1 MRVKYE
7 NQIYL
12 KENRLCPFNV
22 HYHCRSFNEIS
33 NWHSNLEV
41 LLILEGS
48 GCVQYGADTLQVRQ
62 GDIIIVNAKV
72 LHRVHKNDGL
82 LYHCL
87 ILDEEFCVENGILTD
102 QLQFCRQF
110 RSKNTE
116 RLCRR
121 AAESYMRYEAD
132 RTALNGAK
140 TRNAVLDLLI
150 DLNENHL
157 TGCGSA
163 EAEEK
168 NVSEKYVKKVASYLM
183 EHYTERVS
191 LDQLATLCGISKYHL
206 AREFKRYT
214 GQTILTYAN
223 LLRCKHAEQ
232 CIASGMTVT
241 EATAECGFESISY
254 FSRTYKK
261 LFGTTP
267 SKIKPV

>member
-1 MRVKYE
+1 MRAKYE

-12 KENRLCPFNV
+12 KDNRLCPFNV

-41 LLILEGS
+41 ILILEGT
-48 GCVQYGADTLQVRQ
+48 GCFQYGADTLQVKP
-62 GDIIIVNAKV
+62 GDIIVVNAKV
-72 LHRVHKNDGL
+72 LHRVHKNEDL

-87 ILDEEFCVENGILTD
+87 ILDEEFCIDNGIFTNH
-102 QLQFCRQF
+102 LQFRRQF
-110 RSKNTE
+110 RSKKTE
-116 RLCRR
+116 RLCRL
-121 AAESYMRYEAD
+121 AAESYMQYERG

-140 TRNAVLDLLI
+140 TRNAVLSLLI

-157 TGCGSA
+157 AGNGGA
-163 EAEEK
+163 EAEKK
-168 NVSEKYVKKVASYLM
+168 NNSEQYVKKVASYLM
-183 EHYTERVS
+183 EHYTEQVS
-191 LDQLATLCGISKYHL
+191 LEQLATLCGISKCHL

-223 LLRCKHAEQ
+223 LIRCKHAEQ

-241 EATAECGFESISY
+241 ETTMECGFESVSY

-261 LFGTTP
+261 LLGVSP
-267 SKIKPV
+267 SKSK